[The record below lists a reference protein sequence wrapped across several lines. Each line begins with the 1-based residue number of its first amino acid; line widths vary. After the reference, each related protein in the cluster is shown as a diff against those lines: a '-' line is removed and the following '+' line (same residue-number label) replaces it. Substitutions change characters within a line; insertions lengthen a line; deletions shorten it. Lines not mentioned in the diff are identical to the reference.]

1 MKNSHAT
8 HFDAIHF
15 GNVLLILLIRI
26 RIAHFCC
33 CISIC
38 LSKQIQSIRKLFGCD
53 GFWLRRI
60 SVEMSNLSKIKCKFS
75 FCLLSTTQCLYK
87 RRVDFLT
94 VSREV
99 QNVMSSDKSVELKQA
114 HSAHVHQFKANMSI
128 HPYLAC
134 KMHDEFDNFPANKES
149 LRKYRF
155 EKAFAAIVYICNGWN
170 LSLVM
175 AKWIRIKWFVKM
187 TNVGDLWMLIQCI
200 QRFVVCFYV
209 NDISSS
215 SNNKQEWK
223 KIAARWAVN

>member
-60 SVEMSNLSKIKCKFS
+60 SVEMSILSKIKCKFS

-99 QNVMSSDKSVELKQA
+99 SECNVIRQMSWNKPAVRMCINLKQIC
-114 HSAHVHQFKANMSI
+114 QYI
-128 HPYLAC
+128 PT
-134 KMHDEFDNFPANKES
+134 
-149 LRKYRF
+149 LRVKCTMNLTIFQPTKNRCENIASKKHLQQLFTY
-155 EKAFAAIVYICNGWN
+155 AMAGIC
-170 LSLVM
+170 
-175 AKWIRIKWFVKM
+175 R
-187 TNVGDLWMLIQCI
+187 
-200 QRFVVCFYV
+200 
-209 NDISSS
+209 
-215 SNNKQEWK
+215 
-223 KIAARWAVN
+223 